1 MTLKKSDEI
10 EIKSF
15 NLVFSF
21 LESIL
26 ARFKSKNIQKP
37 TTYLAGELGTSRAY
51 ISKTFNGEG
60 NLTVKTMI
68 SLANAAGLEIE
79 ILLKDKKTSEVFNYM
94 EIATV
99 DTDDQNGSKED

>member
-1 MTLKKSDEI
+1 MKKSDEI

-37 TTYLAGELGTSRAY
+37 TTYLAGELGTYRAY
-51 ISKTFNGEG
+51 ISKTFNSEG

-94 EIATV
+94 EIATF
-99 DTDDQNGSKED
+99 DTDDQSRAALKRI